1 MRRLALSALRE
12 LQTAFYAA
20 MLDPAADTAVL
31 ERIEEDDDIA
41 RRRLAAYRDS
51 IFGNLIG
58 ALAATY
64 PVVERIVGAA
74 FFREAARCFAESQPS
89 VSGDLNDFGGEFGI
103 FLAGYCRADALP
115 YLADV
120 ARLEWLV
127 QSVYYAADAPPA
139 DLAILATTPPDRL
152 GELCFVFDP
161 AHARLDSRWPLD
173 AIWRVN
179 ADGYSGDMAID
190 LSCPCRL
197 LILRHHGRVYVET
210 VSVGEA
216 ALLEALLAGATLSA
230 ATTNANACA
239 NTCTTAA
246 EASFDLGAALQR
258 FIGAGLLLGASLG
271 PTAVSIGHSHD

>member
-1 MRRLALSALRE
+1 LSALRE
-12 LQTAFYAA
+12 LQAAFYAA
-20 MLDPAADTAVL
+20 MLDPAAETAVL

-41 RRRLAAYRDS
+41 RRRLAAYRES

-64 PVVERIVGAA
+64 TVVERIVGAA

-89 VSGDLNDFGGEFGI
+89 ISGDLNDFGGHFCD
-103 FLAGYCRADALP
+103 FLAGYRHADALP

-120 ARLEWLV
+120 ARLEWLM

-152 GELCFVFDP
+152 RELCFVFDP

-179 ADGYSGDMAID
+179 AEGYAGDMSID
-190 LSCPCRL
+190 FSDPSRL
-197 LILRHHGRVYVET
+197 LILRRHGRVYVET
-210 VSVGEA
+210 ISLGEA
-216 ALLEALLAGATLSA
+216 ALLDALLAGATLSV
-230 ATTNANACA
+230 ATTRA
-239 NTCTTAA
+239 TDA
-246 EASFDLGAALQR
+246 EAAFDLGAALQR
-258 FIGAGLLLGASLG
+258 IAAGGLLRGASLG
-271 PTAVSIGHSHD
+271 AAPVSTGHCHD

>member
-1 MRRLALSALRE
+1 MRRRVLPALRE

-20 MLDPAADTAVL
+20 MLDPAAETAVL

-74 FFREAARCFAESQPS
+74 FFREAARCFAQSQPS
-89 VSGDLNDFGGEFGI
+89 VSGDLNDFGGDFGL
-103 FLAGYCRADALP
+103 FLAGYRHADALP

-120 ARLEWLV
+120 ARLEWLL
-127 QSVYYAADAPPA
+127 QRVYYAADAPPA
-139 DLAILATTPPDRL
+139 DLAILATTPPERL
-152 GELCFVFDP
+152 GELCFLVDP

-179 ADGYSGDMAID
+179 ADGYAGDMTID
-190 LSCPCRL
+190 FACGCRL
-197 LILRHHGRVYVET
+197 LILRRRGRVYVET
-210 VSVGEA
+210 ITLGEA
-216 ALLEALLAGATLSA
+216 ALLEALLAGATLSE
-230 ATTNANACA
+230 ATDCASAKTRATPTEAN
-239 NTCTTAA
+239 
-246 EASFDLGAALQR
+246 FDLGAALHR
-258 FIGAGLLLGASLG
+258 FIAAGLLLGASLDSA
-271 PTAVSIGHSHD
+271 AVNTEHPHD

>member
-1 MRRLALSALRE
+1 LSALRE
-12 LQTAFYAA
+12 LQTEFYAA
-20 MLDPAADTAVL
+20 MLDPAAETVVL
-31 ERIEEDDDIA
+31 KRIEEDADIA

-74 FFREAARCFAESQPS
+74 FFREAARCFAERQPS
-89 VSGDLNDFGGEFGI
+89 VSGDLNDFGGDFCN
-103 FLAGYCRADALP
+103 FLADYHHADALP

-127 QSVYYAADAPPA
+127 QHVYYAVDAPPA

-152 GELCFVFDP
+152 GELCFVVDP

-179 ADGYSGDMAID
+179 TDGYAGDMTINF
-190 LSCPCRL
+190 SSPCQL
-197 LILRHHGRVYVET
+197 LILRRHGQVYVET
-210 VSVGEA
+210 ISLGEA
-216 ALLEALLAGATLSA
+216 ALLEALQEGATLSA
-230 ATTNANACA
+230 ASHCATTRA
-239 NTCTTAA
+239 TAA
-246 EASFDLGAALQR
+246 QVNFDLGAALHR
-258 FIGAGLLLGASLG
+258 FVAAGLLRSAILGGAATS
-271 PTAVSIGHSHD
+271 TGHAHD